1 MEAELIKFLIEAK
14 KQSYA
19 NASAK
24 KVKSSRLASHDYE
37 YSNGKLTY
45 HDTYFGGIK
54 FMGEEVVY
62 DNNSTPL
69 WGMNYYGITLDETLS
84 EKIIDKA
91 LRPALMQVG
100 EDNILPVRG
109 PKLYINEDYKYTFK
123 VTGSVDNFEGTEE
136 IYINDK
142 KVYVLRCHGGKIK

>member
-1 MEAELIKFLIEAK
+1 
-14 KQSYA
+14 
-19 NASAK
+19 
-24 KVKSSRLASHDYE
+24 
-37 YSNGKLTY
+37 
-45 HDTYFGGIK
+45 
-54 FMGEEVVY
+54 MGEEVVY

-84 EKIIDKA
+84 EEIIDKA

>member
-1 MEAELIKFLIEAK
+1 MEAELMKFLIKAK

-19 NASAK
+19 NALAT

-84 EKIIDKA
+84 EEIIDKA
-91 LRPALMQVG
+91 LRPALMKVG